1 MSGLFFLFILN
12 LIPSIICH
20 ITNFLVSSFHQL
32 TDILFAEL
40 PRVRLDRVR
49 RPAKSIFDTHSTLRE
64 VPEESDNQ
72 GDNYAD
78 IQHNI
83 DLNTTLGS
91 ALGEWITFDIKQKK
105 NCFSFA
111 EKKFLFQIV

>member
-1 MSGLFFLFILN
+1 MILICTTFL
-12 LIPSIICH
+12 
-20 ITNFLVSSFHQL
+20 QL

-78 IQHNI
+78 TQLNL

-91 ALGEWITFDIKQKK
+91 ALGK
-105 NCFSFA
+105 
-111 EKKFLFQIV
+111 

>member
-1 MSGLFFLFILN
+1 M
-12 LIPSIICH
+12 
-20 ITNFLVSSFHQL
+20 

-49 RPAKSIFDTHSTLRE
+49 RPAKSIFDTTLRE

-78 IQHNI
+78 TQQHI
-83 DLNTTLGS
+83 ELNTTLGS
-91 ALGEWITFDIKQKK
+91 ALGM
-105 NCFSFA
+105 
-111 EKKFLFQIV
+111 